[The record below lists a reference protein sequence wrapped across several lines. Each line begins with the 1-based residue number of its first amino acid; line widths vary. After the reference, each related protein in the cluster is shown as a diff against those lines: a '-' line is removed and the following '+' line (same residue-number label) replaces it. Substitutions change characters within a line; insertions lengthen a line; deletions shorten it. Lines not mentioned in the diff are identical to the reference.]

1 MRLMQG
7 GGSDMICGDG
17 KLRRCIPMLLTWL
30 ADYMEN
36 VNIHGIK
43 TNRCSVCIA
52 SPQQL
57 GILQKHRLLYHNHAD
72 YEKLYQARD
81 MGRYVYLLSS
91 ESCDQNTVNILAA

>member
-1 MRLMQG
+1 
-7 GGSDMICGDG
+7 MICRDG
-17 KLRRCIPMLLTWL
+17 KLRRCIPMLSTWL
-30 ADYMEN
+30 ADHMEN

-43 TNRCSVCIA
+43 TNRCPVCIA

-57 GILQKHRLLYHNHAD
+57 GILQKNPLPYHNHAD

-91 ESCDQNTVNILAA
+91 ESCNQNRVNILAA